1 MVAHEAA
8 ARSRALMWVVLFEL
22 TGCAVGPDFSAPSAP
37 AVNAYRKAELPQAT
51 AAANAPSGDAQ
62 RSLQG
67 ADVPARWWTMFLSD
81 ALNRRVE
88 QALAHSPSLAS
99 AQAALRQA
107 QENASAARS
116 AFFPAVDAKAA
127 AERGNANGFGFGFGF
142 GTEGA
147 GSSPGAAPSTF
158 TLYNVSGSYT
168 LDLFGSVRRSVEA
181 QSALADFQR
190 SQLERPRSLDLVR
203 DQYKD
208 GAANYLRALD
218 ASCQHQQAHIDLI
231 HARAARLTD
240 MAALYP
246 ALDGSWQ
253 AGVRREVIA
262 IPITQSP

>member
-1 MVAHEAA
+1 
-8 ARSRALMWVVLFEL
+8 MWVVLFEL

-37 AVNAYRKAELPQAT
+37 AVNGYRKAELPQAT
-51 AAANAPSGDAQ
+51 PAANAPSGDAQ
-62 RSLQG
+62 LSLQG

-127 AERGNANGFGFGFGF
+127 AERGNANGFGFGFG
-142 GTEGA
+142 TKGA
-147 GSSPGAAPSTF
+147 GSPPGAAPSTF

-168 LDLFGSVRRSVEA
+168 LDLFGSVHRSVEA

-190 SQLERPRSLDLVR
+190 PQLERPRSLDLVR

-218 ASCQHQQAHIDLI
+218 ASRQHQQTHIDLI
-231 HARAARLTD
+231 HARAARLADT
-240 MAALYP
+240 AALYP

-253 AGVRREVIA
+253 ERVRREVLA